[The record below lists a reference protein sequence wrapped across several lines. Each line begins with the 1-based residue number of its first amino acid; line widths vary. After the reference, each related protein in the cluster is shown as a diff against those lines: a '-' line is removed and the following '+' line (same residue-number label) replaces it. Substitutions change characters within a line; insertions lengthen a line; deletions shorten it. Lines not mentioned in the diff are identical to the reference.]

1 MIRNIAY
8 SAETIR
14 YEKFD
19 GASTERL
26 KLGEW
31 APRSVTGGKMQW
43 DPKTK
48 VLTVQSTASTVVISR
63 K

>member
-1 MIRNIAY
+1 VLRSIAY
-8 SAETIR
+8 GPEAIR

-19 GASTERL
+19 AASSERF

-31 APRSVTGGKMQW
+31 TPRSISGGKMQW

-48 VLTVQSTASTVVISR
+48 VLTVQSTARSVTIRV

>member
-1 MIRNIAY
+1 V
-8 SAETIR
+8 
-14 YEKFD
+14 
-19 GASTERL
+19 STERL

-48 VLTVQSTASTVVISR
+48 VLTVQSTANTVVISR